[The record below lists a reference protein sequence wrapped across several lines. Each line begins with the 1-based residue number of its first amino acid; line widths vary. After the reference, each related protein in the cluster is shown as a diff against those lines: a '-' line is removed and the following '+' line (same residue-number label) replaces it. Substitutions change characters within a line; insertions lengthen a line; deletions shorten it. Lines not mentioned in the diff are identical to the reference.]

1 MDRVVARI
9 GRAHGLRGEVTAE
22 VRTDSPQRR
31 FVAGA
36 AFTTDPVERGP
47 LTLRSAREH
56 SGVLLLAFEGV
67 DGRESA
73 EALRDT
79 VLLIDAGS
87 SDEPDAWYDDEL
99 VGLRVERADGTVLG
113 DVVGLLTGGA
123 QDLLQVRPV
132 GGATADDVLVPFV
145 TALVPTVD
153 VAGGRVVLDPP
164 GGMFASVGEQDDG
177 HDDDQD
183 A

>member
-1 MDRVVARI
+1 VDRVVARI

-22 VRTDSPQRR
+22 VRTDSPERR

-36 AFTTDPVERGP
+36 AFATDPAERGP
-47 LTLRSAREH
+47 LTLQSAREH

-67 DGRESA
+67 DDREGA
-73 EALRDT
+73 EALRGT
-79 VLLIDAGS
+79 VLLVDADA

-99 VGLRVERADGTVLG
+99 VGLRAQRVDGTALG
-113 DVVGLLTGGA
+113 EVVALLTGGA

-132 GGATADDVLVPFV
+132 GGEPADDVLVPFV

-164 GGMFASVGEQDDG
+164 GGMFDAADEQDV
-177 HDDDQD
+177 
-183 A
+183 

>member
-1 MDRVVARI
+1 VDRVVARI

-22 VRTDSPQRR
+22 VRTDSPERR

-36 AFTTDPVERGP
+36 AFTTDPAEQGP

-67 DGRESA
+67 DDREGA
-73 EALRDT
+73 EALRGT
-79 VLLIDAGS
+79 VLLVDADA

-99 VGLRVERADGTVLG
+99 VGLRAELGDGTVLG
-113 DVVGLLTGGA
+113 EVVGLLTGGA

-132 GGATADDVLVPFV
+132 GGGEDVLVPFV

-153 VAGGRVVLDPP
+153 VAGGRLVLDPP
-164 GGMFASVGEQDDG
+164 GGMFDAGEQDV
-177 HDDDQD
+177 
-183 A
+183 

>member
-22 VRTDSPQRR
+22 VRTDVPERR

-36 AFTTDPVERGP
+36 AFTTDPAGRGP

-56 SGVLLLAFEGV
+56 SGVLLLAFEDV
-67 DGRESA
+67 EDREAA
-73 EALRDT
+73 EALRGT
-79 VLLIDAGS
+79 VLLVDADA

-99 VGLRVERADGTVLG
+99 VGLRAERPDGTALG
-113 DVVGLLTGGA
+113 EVVGLLTGGA

-132 GGATADDVLVPFV
+132 GGAPADDVLVPFV

-164 GGMFASVGEQDDG
+164 GGMFDGVDEQD
-177 HDDDQD
+177 